1 VEFRWNKSA
10 RGSLNNR
17 YGSQMGDSAISQDS
31 VGAEN
36 RPAPKA
42 GRQKNILQT
51 LTRPF
56 RCIFAKASLIFV
68 EIRDSHIP
76 ICLV

>member
-1 VEFRWNKSA
+1 
-10 RGSLNNR
+10 
-17 YGSQMGDSAISQDS
+17 MGDSAVSQDT

-42 GRQKNILQT
+42 GHQKNIIQT
-51 LTRPF
+51 LARSF
-56 RCIFAKASLIFV
+56 RCIFAKASLILV

-76 ICLV
+76 ICQCNTAQWK